1 MTNNDNINIDT
12 TFPSAATP
20 LTIEQT
26 NKLLAEFDRKY
37 SNRLKTIYAHET
49 SYEALTEKF
58 LEGDSKVQSLT
69 TQTPQALFKPSK
81 IPTPSSYHPLLAELR
96 GALHYWEAKL
106 SKPRLTEEGEAPL
119 TAKEKAVIQHTII
132 ELRKDVQIL
141 INALK
146 PPMGRATTPQVKHH
160 IDVDLPLNSEVL
172 PKLIDLTLCSRTPS
186 GSNRQ
191 QSCSGGIEIELS
203 PEVELGS
210 DLHCLLLDLSTLIK
224 DCAASGALPPL
235 YVDILCL
242 RTQGYSNK
250 EIAEKLQEKEVA
262 KGRALS
268 ASFLSTCYCR
278 TIPKIL
284 AKEYQRS
291 LLLKNQSLPRRI
303 CGKCGQSLP
312 EHPFFFSFDSKAHR
326 YYSICRDC
334 RRTSR

>member
-1 MTNNDNINIDT
+1 MNNNNTNE
-12 TFPSAATP
+12 SLSLEA
-20 LTIEQT
+20 T

-81 IPTPSSYHPLLAELR
+81 APTPSSYHPLLATMR
-96 GALHYWEAKL
+96 SALHYWEAKKEENNL
-106 SKPRLTEEGEAPL
+106 SP
-119 TAKEKAVIQHTII
+119 KERATIEHTII

-160 IDVDLPLNSEVL
+160 IDVNIPLNAETI
-172 PKLIDLTLCSRTPS
+172 PKLTAFLTVSKTTS
-186 GSNRQ
+186 GS
-191 QSCSGGIEIELS
+191 SGSIEVEIS
-203 PEVELGS
+203 SEVELGS
-210 DLHCLLLDLSTLIK
+210 DLHCLLLDLATLIK
-224 DCAASGALPPL
+224 DCAAKGLLSPL

-242 RTQGYSNK
+242 RTQGYSNI
-250 EIAEKLQEKEVA
+250 EIAAKLQPTA
-262 KGRALS
+262 GRTLS
-268 ASFLSTCYCR
+268 SSFLSTCYCR

-284 AKEYQRS
+284 AKQYQRS
-291 LLLKNQSLPRRI
+291 LLLNNQSLPRRV
-303 CGKCGQSLP
+303 CGKCGQALP
-312 EHPFFFSFDSKAHR
+312 EHPFFFSFDSKAQR

-334 RRTSR
+334 RRRK

>member
-1 MTNNDNINIDT
+1 MNNDFIVAQNAT
-12 TFPSAATP
+12 TPSKKE

-26 NKLLAEFDRKY
+26 LKLLAEFDRKY

-81 IPTPSSYHPLLAELR
+81 APTPSSYHPLLATMR
-96 GALHYWEAKL
+96 SALHYWEAKKEEDNL
-106 SKPRLTEEGEAPL
+106 SP
-119 TAKEKAVIQHTII
+119 KERATIEHTII

-160 IDVDLPLNSEVL
+160 IDVDIPLNIETI
-172 PKLIDLTLCSRTPS
+172 PKLISLLTMLKAPS
-186 GSNRQ
+186 GS
-191 QSCSGGIEIELS
+191 SEDIKIELS
-203 PEVELGS
+203 SEVELGS
-210 DLHCLLLDLSTLIK
+210 DLHCILLDLSTLIK
-224 DCAASGALPPL
+224 DCAAQGLLPPL

-242 RTQGYSNK
+242 RTQGYSNA
-250 EIAEKLQEKEVA
+250 EIIKKLQSTTS
-262 KGRALS
+262 RTLS
-268 ASFLSTCYCR
+268 SSFLSTCYCR

-284 AKEYQRS
+284 AKQYQRS
-291 LLLKNQSLPRRI
+291 LLLNNQSLPRRI

-312 EHPFFFSFDSKAHR
+312 EHPFFFSFDSKAQR
-326 YYSICRDC
+326 YYSICREC

>member
-1 MTNNDNINIDT
+1 MNNDFIVAQNAT
-12 TFPSAATP
+12 TPSKKE

-26 NKLLAEFDRKY
+26 LKLLAEFDRKY

-81 IPTPSSYHPLLAELR
+81 APTPSSYHPLLATMR
-96 GALHYWEAKL
+96 SALHYWEAKKEEDNL
-106 SKPRLTEEGEAPL
+106 SP
-119 TAKEKAVIQHTII
+119 KERATIEHTII

-160 IDVDLPLNSEVL
+160 IDVDIPLNIETI
-172 PKLIDLTLCSRTPS
+172 PKLISLLTVLKAPS
-186 GSNRQ
+186 GS
-191 QSCSGGIEIELS
+191 SEDIKIELS
-203 PEVELGS
+203 SEVELGS
-210 DLHCLLLDLSTLIK
+210 DLHCLLLDLATLIK
-224 DCAASGALPPL
+224 DCAAQGLLPPL

-242 RTQGYSNK
+242 RTQGYSNA
-250 EIAEKLQEKEVA
+250 EIIKKLQSTTS
-262 KGRALS
+262 RTLS
-268 ASFLSTCYCR
+268 SSFLSTCYCR

-284 AKEYQRS
+284 AKQYQRS
-291 LLLKNQSLPRRI
+291 LLLNNQSLPRRI

-312 EHPFFFSFDSKAHR
+312 EHPFFFSFDSKAQR
-326 YYSICRDC
+326 YYSICREC

>member
-1 MTNNDNINIDT
+1 MNNDFIVAQNAT
-12 TFPSAATP
+12 TPSKKE

-26 NKLLAEFDRKY
+26 LKLLAEFDRKY

-81 IPTPSSYHPLLAELR
+81 IPTPSSYHPLLATMR
-96 GALHYWEAKL
+96 SALHYWEAKKEEDNL
-106 SKPRLTEEGEAPL
+106 SP
-119 TAKEKAVIQHTII
+119 KERATIEHTII

-160 IDVDLPLNSEVL
+160 IDVDIPLNIETI
-172 PKLIDLTLCSRTPS
+172 PKLISLLTVLKAPS
-186 GSNRQ
+186 GS
-191 QSCSGGIEIELS
+191 SEDIKIELS
-203 PEVELGS
+203 SEVELGS

-224 DCAASGALPPL
+224 DCAAQGLLPPL
-235 YVDILCL
+235 YIDILCL
-242 RTQGYSNK
+242 RTQGYSNI
-250 EIAEKLQEKEVA
+250 EIAAKLQSTTN
-262 KGRALS
+262 RTLS
-268 ASFLSTCYCR
+268 SSFLSTCYCR

-284 AKEYQRS
+284 AKQYQRS
-291 LLLKNQSLPRRI
+291 LLLNNQSLPRRV
-303 CGKCGQSLP
+303 CGKCGQALP
-312 EHPFFFSFDSKAHR
+312 EHPFFFSFDSKAQR
-326 YYSICRDC
+326 YYSICREC

>member
-1 MTNNDNINIDT
+1 MNKDNINIDT
-12 TFPSAATP
+12 TLPQGELSLEATS
-20 LTIEQT
+20 
-26 NKLLAEFDRKY
+26 KLLAEFDRKY

-81 IPTPSSYHPLLAELR
+81 IPTPSSYHPLLAAMR
-96 GALHYWEAKL
+96 SALHYWEAK
-106 SKPRLTEEGEAPL
+106 KAEGNLPP
-119 TAKEKAVIQHTII
+119 KDKATVEHTII

-160 IDVDLPLNSEVL
+160 IDVDLPLNIETL
-172 PKLIDLTLCSRTPS
+172 PKLI
-186 GSNRQ
+186 
-191 QSCSGGIEIELS
+191 ELITCWKISDETNEVSVVIS
-203 PEVELGS
+203 PEIELGS

-224 DCAASGALPPL
+224 DCAAKGLLPPL

-262 KGRALS
+262 KGRTLS
-268 ASFLSTCYCR
+268 SSFLSTCYCR

-291 LLLKNQSLPRRI
+291 LLLNNQSLPRRT
-303 CGKCGQSLP
+303 CGKCGQALP
-312 EHPFFFSFDSKAHR
+312 EHPFFFSFDSKAQR
-326 YYSICRDC
+326 YYSICREC

>member
-1 MTNNDNINIDT
+1 MISNDYIVAQNAT
-12 TFPSAATP
+12 TPSNKSLTSSATKS

-81 IPTPSSYHPLLAELR
+81 APTPSSYHPLLMTMR
-96 GALHYWEAKL
+96 SALHYWEAKKEEDNL
-106 SKPRLTEEGEAPL
+106 SP
-119 TAKEKAVIQHTII
+119 KERATIGHTII

-146 PPMGRATTPQVKHH
+146 PPVGRATTPQVKHH
-160 IDVDLPLNSEVL
+160 IDVDLPLNVETI
-172 PKLIDLTLCSRTPS
+172 PKLTTLTLCSRTPS
-186 GSNRQ
+186 GS
-191 QSCSGGIEIELS
+191 IEVEIS
-203 PEVELGS
+203 SEVELGS

-224 DCAASGALPPL
+224 DCAAKGLLPPL

-242 RTQGYSNK
+242 RTQGYSNA
-250 EIAEKLQEKEVA
+250 EIAAKLQSTA
-262 KGRALS
+262 GRTLS
-268 ASFLSTCYCR
+268 SSFLSTCYCR

-284 AKEYQRS
+284 AKQYQRS
-291 LLLKNQSLPRRI
+291 LLLNNKSLPRRV
-303 CGKCGQSLP
+303 CGKCGQALP
-312 EHPFFFSFDSKAHR
+312 EHPFFFSFDSKAQR
-326 YYSICRDC
+326 YYSICRQC
-334 RRTSR
+334 RSHKA

>member
-1 MTNNDNINIDT
+1 MTNDDYIVAQSATTPSNDE
-12 TFPSAATP
+12 
-20 LTIEQT
+20 LTIEAT
-26 NKLLAEFDRKY
+26 SKLLAEFDRKY

-81 IPTPSSYHPLLAELR
+81 VPTPSSYHPLLATMR
-96 GALHYWEAKL
+96 SALHYWEAK
-106 SKPRLTEEGEAPL
+106 KEENNLPP
-119 TAKEKAVIQHTII
+119 KERATIEHTII
-132 ELRKDVQIL
+132 ELRKDIQIL

-160 IDVDLPLNSEVL
+160 IDVDIPLNIETI
-172 PKLIDLTLCSRTPS
+172 PKLTALTLCSRTPS

-191 QSCSGGIEIELS
+191 QSCSGSVEVEISSEI
-203 PEVELGS
+203 ELGS

-224 DCAASGALPPL
+224 DCAAKGLLPPL

-242 RTQGYSNK
+242 RTQGYSNA
-250 EIAEKLQEKEVA
+250 EIATKLQPTT
-262 KGRALS
+262 GRTLS
-268 ASFLSTCYCR
+268 SSFLSTCYCR

-291 LLLKNQSLPRRI
+291 LLLNNQSLPRRT
-303 CGKCGQSLP
+303 CGKCGQALP
-312 EHPFFFSFDSKAHR
+312 EHPFFFSFDSKAQR

>member
-1 MTNNDNINIDT
+1 MTNNDFIVAQNAT
-12 TFPSAATP
+12 TPSNEE

-81 IPTPSSYHPLLAELR
+81 APTPSSYHPLLATMR
-96 GALHYWEAKL
+96 SALHYWEAKKEEDNL
-106 SKPRLTEEGEAPL
+106 SP
-119 TAKEKAVIQHTII
+119 KERATIEHTII

-160 IDVDLPLNSEVL
+160 IDVDIPLNIETI
-172 PKLIDLTLCSRTPS
+172 PKLIPLLTLLKAPS

-191 QSCSGGIEIELS
+191 QSCSGGIEVEIS
-203 PEVELGS
+203 SEVELGS

-224 DCAASGALPPL
+224 DCAAKGLLSPL

-242 RTQGYSNK
+242 RTQGYSNI
-250 EIAEKLQEKEVA
+250 EIATKLQPTA
-262 KGRALS
+262 GRTLS
-268 ASFLSTCYCR
+268 SSFLSTCYCR

-291 LLLKNQSLPRRI
+291 LLLNNQSLPRRI
-303 CGKCGQSLP
+303 CGKCGQALP
-312 EHPFFFSFDSKAHR
+312 EHPFFFSFDSKAQR

>member
-1 MTNNDNINIDT
+1 MNNNNTNE
-12 TFPSAATP
+12 S

-81 IPTPSSYHPLLAELR
+81 IPTPSSYHPLLAAMR
-96 GALHYWEAKL
+96 SALHYWEAKKEENNL
-106 SKPRLTEEGEAPL
+106 SP
-119 TAKEKAVIQHTII
+119 KERATIEHTII
-132 ELRKDVQIL
+132 ELRKDIQIL

-160 IDVDLPLNSEVL
+160 IDVNIPLNAETI
-172 PKLIDLTLCSRTPS
+172 PKLISLTLCSRTPS

-191 QSCSGGIEIELS
+191 QSCSGSVKIEIS
-203 PEVELGS
+203 SEVELGS

-224 DCAASGALPPL
+224 DCAAKGLLPPL

-242 RTQGYSNK
+242 RTQGYSNA
-250 EIAEKLQEKEVA
+250 EIATKLQPTT
-262 KGRALS
+262 GRTLS
-268 ASFLSTCYCR
+268 SSFLSTCYCR

-291 LLLKNQSLPRRI
+291 LLLNNQSLPRRT
-303 CGKCGQSLP
+303 CGKCGQALP
-312 EHPFFFSFDSKAHR
+312 EHPFFFSFDSKAQR

>member
-1 MTNNDNINIDT
+1 MNNDFIVAQNAT
-12 TFPSAATP
+12 TPSKKE

-26 NKLLAEFDRKY
+26 LKLLAEFDRKY

-81 IPTPSSYHPLLAELR
+81 VPTPSSYHPLLATMR
-96 GALHYWEAKL
+96 SALHYWEAKKEEDNL
-106 SKPRLTEEGEAPL
+106 SP
-119 TAKEKAVIQHTII
+119 KERATIEHTII

-160 IDVDLPLNSEVL
+160 IDVDIPLNIETI
-172 PKLIDLTLCSRTPS
+172 PKLISLLTVLKAPS
-186 GSNRQ
+186 GS
-191 QSCSGGIEIELS
+191 SEDIKIELS
-203 PEVELGS
+203 SEVELGS
-210 DLHCLLLDLSTLIK
+210 DLHCLLLDLAILIK
-224 DCAASGALPPL
+224 DCAAQGLLPPL

-242 RTQGYSNK
+242 RTQGYSNA
-250 EIAEKLQEKEVA
+250 EIAAKLQSTTN
-262 KGRALS
+262 RTLS
-268 ASFLSTCYCR
+268 SSFLSTCYCR

-284 AKEYQRS
+284 AKQYQRS
-291 LLLKNQSLPRRI
+291 LLLNNQSLPRRI
-303 CGKCGQSLP
+303 CGKCGQALP
-312 EHPFFFSFDSKAHR
+312 EHPFFFSFDSKAQR
-326 YYSICRDC
+326 YYSICREC

>member
-1 MTNNDNINIDT
+1 MNNNDYIVAQSAT
-12 TFPSAATP
+12 TPSEEE

-37 SNRLKTIYAHET
+37 SNRLKTIYAHEI

-81 IPTPSSYHPLLAELR
+81 IPTPSSYHPLLAAMR
-96 GALHYWEAKL
+96 SALHYWEAKKEENNL
-106 SKPRLTEEGEAPL
+106 SP
-119 TAKEKAVIQHTII
+119 KERATIEHTII
-132 ELRKDVQIL
+132 ELRKDIQIL

-160 IDVDLPLNSEVL
+160 IDVDIPLNIETI
-172 PKLIDLTLCSRTPS
+172 PKLTALLTLLKATSEDIK
-186 GSNRQ
+186 
-191 QSCSGGIEIELS
+191 IEIS
-203 PEVELGS
+203 SEVELGS

-224 DCAASGALPPL
+224 DCAAKGLLPPL

-262 KGRALS
+262 KGRTLS
-268 ASFLSTCYCR
+268 SSFLSTCYCR

-291 LLLKNQSLPRRI
+291 LLLNNQSLPRRT
-303 CGKCGQSLP
+303 CGKCGQALP
-312 EHPFFFSFDSKAHR
+312 EHPFFFSFDSKAQR
-326 YYSICRDC
+326 YYSICRQC
-334 RRTSR
+334 RSHKA

>member
-1 MTNNDNINIDT
+1 MNNDYIVAQNAT
-12 TFPSAATP
+12 TPSKKE

-26 NKLLAEFDRKY
+26 LKLLAEFDRKY

-81 IPTPSSYHPLLAELR
+81 APTPSSYHPLLATMR
-96 GALHYWEAKL
+96 SALHYWEAKKEEDNL
-106 SKPRLTEEGEAPL
+106 SP
-119 TAKEKAVIQHTII
+119 KERSTIEHTII

-160 IDVDLPLNSEVL
+160 IDVDIPLNIETI
-172 PKLIDLTLCSRTPS
+172 PKLISLLTVLKAPS
-186 GSNRQ
+186 GS
-191 QSCSGGIEIELS
+191 SEDIKIELS
-203 PEVELGS
+203 SEVELGS

-224 DCAASGALPPL
+224 DCAAQGLLPPL

-242 RTQGYSNK
+242 RTQGYSNA
-250 EIAEKLQEKEVA
+250 EIAAKLQSTTN
-262 KGRALS
+262 RTLS
-268 ASFLSTCYCR
+268 SSFLSTCYCR

-284 AKEYQRS
+284 AKQYQRS
-291 LLLKNQSLPRRI
+291 LLLNNQSLPRRI

-312 EHPFFFSFDSKAHR
+312 EHPFFFSFDSKAQR
-326 YYSICRDC
+326 YYSICREC

>member
-1 MTNNDNINIDT
+1 MNNDFIVAQNAT
-12 TFPSAATP
+12 TPSKKE

-26 NKLLAEFDRKY
+26 LKLLAEFDRKY

-81 IPTPSSYHPLLAELR
+81 VPTPSSYHPLLATMR
-96 GALHYWEAKL
+96 SALHYWEAKKEEDNL
-106 SKPRLTEEGEAPL
+106 SP
-119 TAKEKAVIQHTII
+119 KERATIEHTII

-160 IDVDLPLNSEVL
+160 IDVDIPLNIETI
-172 PKLIDLTLCSRTPS
+172 PKLISLLTVLKAPS
-186 GSNRQ
+186 GS
-191 QSCSGGIEIELS
+191 SEDIKIELS
-203 PEVELGS
+203 SEVELGS
-210 DLHCLLLDLSTLIK
+210 DLHCLLLDLATLIK
-224 DCAASGALPPL
+224 DCAAQGLLPPL

-242 RTQGYSNK
+242 RTQGYSNI
-250 EIAEKLQEKEVA
+250 EIAAKLQSTTS
-262 KGRALS
+262 RTLS
-268 ASFLSTCYCR
+268 SSFLSTCYCR

-284 AKEYQRS
+284 AKQYQRS
-291 LLLKNQSLPRRI
+291 LLLKNQSLPRRV
-303 CGKCGQSLP
+303 CGKCGQALP
-312 EHPFFFSFDSKAHR
+312 EHPFFFSFDSKAQR
-326 YYSICRDC
+326 YYSICREC

>member
-1 MTNNDNINIDT
+1 MTNDYIVAQSAT
-12 TFPSAATP
+12 TPSEEE

-37 SNRLKTIYAHET
+37 SNRLKTIYAHEI

-81 IPTPSSYHPLLAELR
+81 IPTPSSYHPLLAAMR
-96 GALHYWEAKL
+96 SALHYWEAKKEENNL
-106 SKPRLTEEGEAPL
+106 SP
-119 TAKEKAVIQHTII
+119 KERATIEHTII
-132 ELRKDVQIL
+132 ELRKDIQIL

-160 IDVDLPLNSEVL
+160 INVDIPLNIETI
-172 PKLIDLTLCSRTPS
+172 PKLTALLTLTLCSRTPS
-186 GSNRQ
+186 G
-191 QSCSGGIEIELS
+191 GIEVEIS
-203 PEVELGS
+203 SEVELGS

-224 DCAASGALPPL
+224 DCAAKGLLSPL
-235 YVDILCL
+235 YIDIFCL
-242 RTQGYSNK
+242 RTQGYSNT
-250 EIAEKLQEKEVA
+250 EIAAKLQPTTS
-262 KGRALS
+262 RTLS

-291 LLLKNQSLPRRI
+291 LLLNNQSLPRRV
-303 CGKCGQSLP
+303 CSKCGQALP
-312 EHPFFFSFDSKAHR
+312 EHPFFFSFDSKAQR
-326 YYSICRDC
+326 YYSICRQC
-334 RRTSR
+334 RSHKA

>member
-1 MTNNDNINIDT
+1 MINNDYIVAQSAT
-12 TFPSAATP
+12 TPSKDEFTSSATKS

-81 IPTPSSYHPLLAELR
+81 APTPSSYHPLLATMR
-96 GALHYWEAKL
+96 SALHYWEAKKEEDNL
-106 SKPRLTEEGEAPL
+106 SP
-119 TAKEKAVIQHTII
+119 KERATIEHTII

-160 IDVDLPLNSEVL
+160 IDVDIPLNIETL
-172 PKLIDLTLCSRTPS
+172 PKLTAFLTISKTTSGAS

-191 QSCSGGIEIELS
+191 QSCSGGIEVEIS
-203 PEVELGS
+203 SEVELGS
-210 DLHCLLLDLSTLIK
+210 DLHCILLDLSTLIK
-224 DCAASGALPPL
+224 DCAAQGLLSPL

-242 RTQGYSNK
+242 RTQGYSNI
-250 EIAEKLQEKEVA
+250 EIAAKLQPTA
-262 KGRALS
+262 GRTLS
-268 ASFLSTCYCR
+268 SSFLSTCYCR

-284 AKEYQRS
+284 AKQYQRS
-291 LLLKNQSLPRRI
+291 LLLNNQSLPRRV
-303 CGKCGQSLP
+303 CGKCGQALP
-312 EHPFFFSFDSKAHR
+312 EHPFFFSFDSKAQR
-326 YYSICRDC
+326 YYSICRQC
-334 RRTSR
+334 RSHKA

>member
-1 MTNNDNINIDT
+1 MNNNTNE
-12 TFPSAATP
+12 SLSLEA
-20 LTIEQT
+20 T

-81 IPTPSSYHPLLAELR
+81 VPTPSSYHPLLATMR
-96 GALHYWEAKL
+96 SALHYWEAKKEENNL
-106 SKPRLTEEGEAPL
+106 SP
-119 TAKEKAVIQHTII
+119 KERATIEHTII

-160 IDVDLPLNSEVL
+160 IDVDIPLNVETL
-172 PKLIDLTLCSRTPS
+172 PNLISFLTLLKTPS
-186 GSNRQ
+186 GSNRR
-191 QSCSGGIEIELS
+191 QSCSGGIEVEIS
-203 PEVELGS
+203 SEVELGS

-224 DCAASGALPPL
+224 DCAAKGVLPPL

-242 RTQGYSNK
+242 RTQGYSNA
-250 EIAEKLQEKEVA
+250 EIAAKLQSTTS
-262 KGRALS
+262 RTLS
-268 ASFLSTCYCR
+268 SSFLSTCYCR

-284 AKEYQRS
+284 AKQYQRS
-291 LLLKNQSLPRRI
+291 LLLNNQSLPRRI

-312 EHPFFFSFDSKAHR
+312 EHPFFFSFDSKAQR
-326 YYSICRDC
+326 YYSICREC
-334 RRTSR
+334 RKRH

>member
-1 MTNNDNINIDT
+1 MINNDYIIAQSAT
-12 TFPSAATP
+12 TSSEEECGASTTESLSLEA
-20 LTIEQT
+20 T

-81 IPTPSSYHPLLAELR
+81 VPTPSSYHPLLAELR
-96 GALHYWEAKL
+96 SALHYWEAKL
-106 SKPRLTEEGEAPL
+106 SKLRLAEEGEAPL
-119 TAKEKAVIQHTII
+119 TVKEKAVIQHTII

-160 IDVDLPLNSEVL
+160 IDVDLPLNIETV

-186 GSNRQ
+186 G
-191 QSCSGGIEIELS
+191 ITIELS
-203 PEVELGS
+203 PEIELGS

-268 ASFLSTCYCR
+268 SSFLSTCYCR

-326 YYSICRDC
+326 YYSICREC